1 MIPRNVLPVA
11 AAAVALA
18 AGCGGG
24 AAETSSRVTT
34 ATATTDQT
42 TSTATTDHT
51 DDLSGTTVT
60 SVTSTNDMRVYLRR
74 VNRVR
79 RQLEIVRRSTTA
91 LDRAIQAHDGT
102 AAGQAAREAA
112 TGVRRALVM
121 AKRIHPREPLRSV
134 HSELLANLHL
144 GAAYL
149 TRMANDIESQDMARI
164 HRWPKTVVPNIRKAE
179 RSYAEWATN
188 IAAFAS
194 MLEMRPPHWL
204 HSCRSGALRP
214 ARA

>member
-24 AAETSSRVTT
+24 TAETSSRVTT

-42 TSTATTDHT
+42 TSTAATDPA
-51 DDLSGTTVT
+51 DDLSGMTATG
-60 SVTSTNDMRVYLRR
+60 VTSTNDMREYLRR

-79 RQLEIVRRSTTA
+79 RRLAIVRRSTTA
-91 LDRAIQAHDGT
+91 LDRAIQARDGT
-102 AAGQAAREAA
+102 AAGRAAREAA
-112 TGVRRALVM
+112 TGVHRALVM

-134 HSELLANLHL
+134 HSQLLANLRL
-144 GAAYL
+144 GTAYL
-149 TRMANDIESQDMARI
+149 TRMASDIESRDMARI

-188 IAAFAS
+188 VAAFAG

-204 HSCRSGALRP
+204 HTMDRWD
-214 ARA
+214 